1 MEILSAKALCKSYG
15 SGENQVKALDH
26 VSLSVENGEF
36 VAVIGTSG
44 SGKST
49 LLNLLGGLDTQTSG
63 EVPILKELTHTP
75 TDQLPYI
82 SNFLLKIGSM
92 LQHHPPHTAYC

>member
-36 VAVIGTSG
+36 VAVIGT
-44 SGKST
+44 
-49 LLNLLGGLDTQTSG
+49 LDLFFRIT
-63 EVPILKELTHTP
+63 IW
-75 TDQLPYI
+75 
-82 SNFLLKIGSM
+82 
-92 LQHHPPHTAYC
+92 CRC

>member
-49 LLNLLGGLDTQTSG
+49 LLNLLGGLDTRLPAKFWSPAKISFRWTMNPGRSSAG
-63 EVPILKELTHTP
+63 ETLDLFFRIT
-75 TDQLPYI
+75 I
-82 SNFLLKIGSM
+82 W
-92 LQHHPPHTAYC
+92 CRC

>member
-36 VAVIGTSG
+36 VAVIGIRQRQVHPAESSG
-44 SGKST
+44 RTGYADFRRSSGRWQRS
-49 LLNLLGGLDTQTSG
+49 LSDGR
-63 EVPILKELTHTP
+63 
-75 TDQLPYI
+75 
-82 SNFLLKIGSM
+82 
-92 LQHHPPHTAYC
+92 

>member
-49 LLNLLGGLDTQTSG
+49 LLNLLGGLDTPTSG
-63 EVPILKELTHTP
+63 EVLVAGKDLFQMDDESRT
-75 TDQLPYI
+75 I
-82 SNFLLKIGSM
+82 SAGETLDLFFRI
-92 LQHHPPHTAYC
+92 TIWCRC

>member
-44 SGKST
+44 SGKHR
-49 LLNLLGGLDTQTSG
+49 
-63 EVPILKELTHTP
+63 IWEL
-75 TDQLPYI
+75 
-82 SNFLLKIGSM
+82 
-92 LQHHPPHTAYC
+92 

>member
-36 VAVIGTSG
+36 VAVIGT
-44 SGKST
+44 
-49 LLNLLGGLDTQTSG
+49 LYLF
-63 EVPILKELTHTP
+63 VR
-75 TDQLPYI
+75 
-82 SNFLLKIGSM
+82 
-92 LQHHPPHTAYC
+92 